1 MSKHVEKVPLNR
13 INQTQWGSATCH
25 IVGDTLG
32 WGKRESKNKT
42 TKESMVNLQEIKC
55 DLFFKIKNKDRSTW
69 PKHLSSGVYCMLYVV
84 VSDQNF
90 VTSFK
95 QSRNILALS
104 ANKIELNSSKTDSKL
119 SLTHSFS
126 HISGSYVFT
135 KSTLCMFINLSHSGS
150 WLLTACICTS
160 PKRRHS
166 ILPAA

>member
-1 MSKHVEKVPLNR
+1 MEKVPLNR

-32 WGKRESKNKT
+32 WGKRESQNKT

-69 PKHLSSGVYCMLYVV
+69 PKHLSSGVCCMLYVV
-84 VSDQNF
+84 VSDRNF

-95 QSRNILALS
+95 RSRNILALS

-126 HISGSYVFT
+126 HMC
-135 KSTLCMFINLSHSGS
+135 LPNLHY
-150 WLLTACICTS
+150 ACLSICHTVAHGCLQPVS
-160 PKRRHS
+160 VLHQRGVIQS
-166 ILPAA
+166 CQLPIVGAF